1 MAKKKATKE
10 IFLCTEC
17 GDTFPKWFGRCPSC
31 SAWNTLKSYRPPEAS
46 GGDGGGPGL
55 SLARAQ
61 GTETTRARRL
71 SEIQS
76 SGLRRTKTGLS
87 EFDRAVGG
95 GLVPGSVV
103 LLGGEPG
110 VGKST
115 LLLQVAGALVGQ
127 GVGVLYVTA
136 EESPEQVRLRAD
148 RIPGASDGILLHAE
162 NDLSHVLAE
171 AERVG
176 PGVLIVDSVQ
186 TVFLPQIPSAPG
198 SLTQVRESCL
208 ALTRWA
214 KSRDVPLILVGHV
227 TKEGTLAG
235 PKTLEHMVDTVLEMT
250 GDPHRGYRLL
260 QATKNRFGSVQ
271 ELGVFDMR
279 EDGLVQVEEPSRLL
293 LRSGAS
299 KTSGSV
305 VVPTVEGTRAL
316 LVEVQALTHPSSHAM
331 PQRVSTGFDPR
342 RMAILLGVL
351 ARWARLRLSKWDV
364 FLNVAGGLKI
374 GEPAADLGVVLA
386 MAGSRRSCCVGEKR
400 VVFGE
405 VGLGG
410 EIRPVRHTR
419 HRLEEALAS
428 GYTGAILPEGSQK
441 ELPGDRFGSMGIFP
455 VRHVSEAVQLLLPVP
470 GERPGT
476 SSTQGSE

>member
-1 MAKKKATKE
+1 MTKKKAGKE
-10 IFLCTEC
+10 LFLCTEC
-17 GDTFPKWFGRCPSC
+17 GDSFPQWYGRCPAC
-31 SAWNTLKSYRPPEAS
+31 DAWNTLKSYRPPDSA
-46 GGDGGGPGL
+46 GGDGGGAGV

-61 GTETTRARRL
+61 GTEPSRSRPL

-115 LLLQVAGALVGQ
+115 LLLQVAGALVEQ
-127 GVGVLYVTA
+127 RVRVLYVTA

-148 RIPGASDGILLHAE
+148 RIPGAGTGVMLHAE
-162 NDLSHVLAE
+162 SDLSLILAE

-176 PGVLIVDSVQ
+176 PGVVIVDSVQ
-186 TVFLPQIPSAPG
+186 TVFLPRLPSAPG
-198 SLTQVRESCL
+198 SLTQVRESGL

-214 KSRDVPLILVGHV
+214 KSRDVPLLLVGHV
-227 TKEGTLAG
+227 TKEGALAG

-279 EDGLVQVEEPSRLL
+279 EEGLVQVEDPSRLL

-299 KTSGSV
+299 ITSGSV
-305 VVPTVEGTRAL
+305 VVPTLEGSRAL

-342 RMAILLGVL
+342 RMAILLGVG
-351 ARWARLRLSKWDV
+351 ARWAGLRLSKWDV
-364 FLNVAGGLKI
+364 FLNVAGGLRI

-386 MAGSRRSCCVGEKR
+386 IAGSRRSRCVGEGR

-428 GYTGAILPEGSQK
+428 GYTGAILPEGCRS
-441 ELPGDRFGSMGIFP
+441 ELPRNRGDVMEIFP
-455 VRHVSEAVQLLLPVP
+455 VRRVADAVQLLLPVP
-470 GERPGT
+470 QELPKARRG
-476 SSTQGSE
+476 